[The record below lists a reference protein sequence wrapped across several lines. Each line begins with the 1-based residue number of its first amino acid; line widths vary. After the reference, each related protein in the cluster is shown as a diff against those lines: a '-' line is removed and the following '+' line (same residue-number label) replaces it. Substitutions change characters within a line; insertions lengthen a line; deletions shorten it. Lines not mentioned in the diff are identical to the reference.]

1 MPVSPEDRLAALG
14 VREMPQAAPA
24 PHDAPRNGGGKGVD
38 SGPRPFAP
46 IEGED
51 NGAARFK
58 PEDWNDVTFNPNEE
72 WRAEDVLP
80 MRGFGLIYGQKRS
93 FKSFVAMHLALMI
106 AKGEPWA
113 GKHVKQGIVIYIA
126 AEGAAGMR
134 KRITAYMKTHEVARG
149 QFILISVA
157 PELGT
162 RPGDL
167 PALISAIE
175 GAGLKPALIVVDT
188 ASKAISAADENGTG
202 MAAFAFNAGRLV
214 EWFDC
219 LVLAIHHV
227 GHDDAKARR
236 PRGWSGLAGAVDVQI
251 LCERPGDEMRATL
264 TMQKLKDEQDG
275 FCFEVRLERV
285 VVGHVTRAG
294 AAPTD
299 FAKEVSTLV
308 VSDVVPID
316 APAEAVAEDAKPQ
329 REQSQ
334 AAVLRDAFLET
345 YDRLADAATDT
356 SWKGY
361 AGVRKVK
368 VEAIEAA
375 LLDAGRLE
383 KADVSNLVSSGS
395 SRPSRRA
402 QTAVFKARQ
411 FLLDKK
417 TLIEGK
423 GLIWRAK

>member
-1 MPVSPEDRLAALG
+1 MARRRRSANARVRPDLRAKTKLQKLCRNALG
-14 VREMPQAAPA
+14 ANDRQGRPLAGR
-24 PHDAPRNGGGKGVD
+24 HIKKGV
-38 SGPRPFAP
+38 
-46 IEGED
+46 
-51 NGAARFK
+51 
-58 PEDWNDVTFNPNEE
+58 V
-72 WRAEDVLP
+72 V
-80 MRGFGLIYGQKRS
+80 
-93 FKSFVAMHLALMI
+93 
-106 AKGEPWA
+106 
-113 GKHVKQGIVIYIA
+113 YIA

-134 KRITAYMKTHEVARG
+134 KRIAAYKKKHNIPRG
-149 QFILISVA
+149 QFVLISVA

-167 PALISAIE
+167 PTLTAAIE
-175 GAGLKPALIVVDT
+175 GASLKPGLIVIDT

-202 MAAFAFNAGRLV
+202 MAAFIFNAGRLV
-214 EWFDC
+214 ERFDC

-227 GHDDAKARR
+227 GHNDAKVKR
-236 PRGWSGLAGAVDVQI
+236 PRGWSGLEAAGDVQI

-264 TMQKLKDEQDG
+264 TVQKLKDEQDG

-285 VVGHVTRAG
+285 VVGHVARAG
-294 AAPTD
+294 PAPTD

-308 VSDVVPID
+308 VSNVVPID
-316 APAEAVAEDAKPQ
+316 APAEATIENAKPQ

-334 AAVLRDAFLET
+334 AAILRDAFLET
-345 YDRLADAATDT
+345 YDRLSDAAPDT

-361 AGVRKVK
+361 AGIRKVK
-368 VEAIEAA
+368 VESIEAA

-383 KADVSNLVSSGS
+383 KAAASDLLSSGS